1 MSTSKKVY
9 FASDFHLGAP
19 TYELSLLREK
29 NICSWMDSIQPSC
42 EALYLVGDIFDFWF
56 EYKYAIPKGFTR
68 ILGKIA
74 SFTDAGIPVHVF
86 TGNHDMWIF
95 DYLPKELGI
104 QIYRSPVIH
113 LLQGKRM
120 FIGHGDGLGPG
131 DYNYKRLKKIFESPI
146 AQFFFGIL
154 HPTLGIGLA
163 DFLSK
168 RSRAKSGHLDEQFLG
183 VENEWLVQYA
193 KEQQSINPVDY
204 YLFGHRH
211 LPLNISITEE
221 SSYYNIGDWIKYNTY
236 GVLENGEFELY
247 QWDGTAKKYDF
258 TALEN

>member
-1 MSTSKKVY
+1 
-9 FASDFHLGAP
+9 
-19 TYELSLLREK
+19 
-29 NICSWMDSIQPSC
+29 MDSIQPSC
-42 EALYLVGDIFDFWF
+42 EALYLVGDIFDFCY

-95 DYLPKELGI
+95 DYLPKELGV
-104 QIYRSPVIH
+104 QLYRSPVIH

-154 HPTLGIGLA
+154 RYQKYFQPSCLGRTRQNSMPLGL
-163 DFLSK
+163 DFSHLS
-168 RSRAKSGHLDEQFLG
+168 A
-183 VENEWLVQYA
+183 
-193 KEQQSINPVDY
+193 QQPQ
-204 YLFGHRH
+204 
-211 LPLNISITEE
+211 LPE
-221 SSYYNIGDWIKYNTY
+221 
-236 GVLENGEFELY
+236 
-247 QWDGTAKKYDF
+247 
-258 TALEN
+258 

>member
-1 MSTSKKVY
+1 MSSSKKIY

-29 NICSWMDSIQPSC
+29 NICAWMDKIQPTC

-56 EYKYAIPKGFTR
+56 EYKYTIPKGFTR

-74 SFTDAGIPVHVF
+74 SFTDSGIPVHVF

-104 QIYRSPVIH
+104 QLYRSPVTHI
-113 LLQGKRM
+113 LQGKKM

-131 DYNYKRLKKIFESPI
+131 DFNYKRLKKIFESPV

-168 RSRAKSGHLDEQFLG
+168 RSRAKSGHLDEQFL
-183 VENEWLVQYA
+183 VEENEWLVVYS
-193 KEQQSINPVDY
+193 KEKLKKEFFDY
-204 YLFGHRH
+204 FIFGHRH
-211 LPLNISITEE
+211 LPLDIMLPNNSRYVNLGEWINYN
-221 SSYYNIGDWIKYNTY
+221 SYAVFDGANLELKYY
-236 GVLENGEFELY
+236 
-247 QWDGTAKKYDF
+247 K
-258 TALEN
+258 

>member
-1 MSTSKKVY
+1 MTSSKKVY

-29 NICSWMDSIQPSC
+29 NICAWLDTIQPSC

-56 EYKYAIPKGFTR
+56 EYKYSIPKGYTR

-74 SFTDAGIPVHVF
+74 AFTDQGIPVHVF

-104 QIYRSPVIH
+104 QLYRSPVTH
-113 LLQGKRM
+113 VLQGKKI

-131 DYNYKRLKKIFESPI
+131 DYKYKFLKKIFESKI
-146 AQFFFGIL
+146 AQFLFGIL
-154 HPTLGIGLA
+154 HPTIGIGLA

-168 RSRAKSGHLDEQFLG
+168 RSRAKSGHLDEKFLG
-183 VENEWLVQYA
+183 VENEWLVHYA
-193 KEQQSINPVDY
+193 KEQQSSNPVDY
-204 YLFGHRH
+204 YIFGHRH
-211 LPLNISITEE
+211 LPLHIPISYE
-221 SSYYNIGDWIKYNTY
+221 STYYNIGDWIKYNTY
-236 GVLENGEFELY
+236 GVLENGNFELY
-247 QWDGTAKKYDF
+247 QWDGSQKKFPF
-258 TALEN
+258 TIQEN

>member
-1 MSTSKKVY
+1 MSFSKKVY

-29 NICSWMDSIQPSC
+29 NIFRWMDSIQPKC
-42 EALYLVGDIFDFWF
+42 EALYLVGDIFDFWY
-56 EYKYAIPKGFTR
+56 EYKYAVPKGFTR

-74 SFTDAGIPVHVF
+74 AFTDAGIPVHVF

-104 QIYRSPVIH
+104 QLYRSPVVH
-113 LLQGKRM
+113 VLQDKKM

-131 DYNYKRLKKIFESPI
+131 DYNYKRLKKIFQSPV
-146 AQFFFGIL
+146 AQFLFGIL

-193 KEQQSINPVDY
+193 KEQQAINPVDY

-211 LPLNISITEE
+211 LPLNISITEK
-221 SSYYNIGDWIKYNTY
+221 STYYNIGDWIKYNTY

-247 QWDGTAKKYDF
+247 QWDGTAKKYEF
-258 TALEN
+258 TVLEN